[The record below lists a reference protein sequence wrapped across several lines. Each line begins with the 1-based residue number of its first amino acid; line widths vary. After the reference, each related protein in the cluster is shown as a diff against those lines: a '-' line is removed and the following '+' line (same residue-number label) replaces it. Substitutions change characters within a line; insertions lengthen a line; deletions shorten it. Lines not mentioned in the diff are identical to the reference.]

1 MATFSQRMRELRK
14 EKNIT
19 LEKLAEMLKTTKATL
34 SRYENGKR
42 IPNVEFVEEL
52 TKIFNVSVDYLLGR
66 TNIRNSDILTKAGL
80 VEFDK
85 SKTVPIPIIGSVRAG
100 TNGILAYEEI
110 LGVEN
115 VEQDVIKDEAKYF
128 FLRVKGDSMYP
139 EIQEGD
145 LVLVRQQSDVESGE
159 IAVVIVNGD
168 EGIVKKVVKKD
179 NAIVLYSINPVY
191 EPIIITNP
199 DELIIVGKV
208 KRVVRVY

>member
-42 IPNVEFVEEL
+42 IPNIEFVEEL
-52 TKIFNVSVDYLLGR
+52 AKIFNVSVDYLLGK
-66 TNIRNSDILTKAGL
+66 TDIRNSDILTKAGL

-85 SKTVPIPIIGSVRAG
+85 SKTIPIPIIGSVRAG

-115 VEQDVIKDEAKYF
+115 VEQDIVKDEAKYF

-139 EIQEGD
+139 EIQEND
-145 LVLVRQQSDVESGE
+145 LVLVRQQSDVESGD

-168 EGIVKKVVKKD
+168 EGIVKKVVKRD
-179 NAIVLYSINPVY
+179 NAIVLYSINPAY
-191 EPIIITNP
+191 EPILITEP
-199 DELIIVGKV
+199 DQLIIVGKV

>member
-1 MATFSQRMRELRK
+1 MNRIKYLRAEKGISQNEL
-14 EKNIT
+14 
-19 LEKLAEMLKTTKATL
+19 AKALGLTQQAI
-34 SRYENGKR
+34 SAYENGLR
-42 IPNVEFVEEL
+42 EPDLETL
-52 TKIFNVSVDYLLGR
+52 QKIADFFDVSLDYLLGR
-66 TNIRNSDILTKAGL
+66 TDIRNSDILTKAGL

-115 VEQDVIKDEAKYF
+115 VEQDIIKDEAKYF

-179 NAIVLYSINPVY
+179 NAIVLYSINPAY
-191 EPIIITNP
+191 DPIIITNP
-199 DELIIVGKV
+199 NELIIVGKV

>member
-42 IPNVEFVEEL
+42 IPNIEFVEEL
-52 TKIFNVSVDYLLGR
+52 AKIFNVSVDYLLGK
-66 TNIRNSDILTKAGL
+66 TDIRNLDILTKAGL

-85 SKTVPIPIIGSVRAG
+85 SKTIPIPIIGSVRAG

-115 VEQDVIKDEAKYF
+115 VEQDIVKDEAKYF

-139 EIQEGD
+139 EIQEND
-145 LVLVRQQSDVESGE
+145 LVLVRQQSDVESGD

-168 EGIVKKVVKKD
+168 EGIVKKVVKRD
-179 NAIVLYSINPVY
+179 NAIVLYSINPAY
-191 EPIIITNP
+191 EPILITEP
-199 DELIIVGKV
+199 DQLIIVGKV